1 MRVTEG
7 MALRD
12 FLRDLEAT
20 RQGMLEAQYKSST
33 GKRIQRPSDNPT
45 DASDIL
51 RLKADKSETDQYERN
66 LEYGRS
72 KLQFT
77 DTAFSSLQDMIERVR
92 FLALSA
98 IGSPAK
104 NDAFSTEVEG
114 LRDQILGTL
123 NSAFQGRY
131 IFGGSDGETQ
141 PFQKD
146 ASGVVTYNGNDD
158 VVTLQIGR
166 ASRLQTQIPGDQ
178 LFGSVDLF
186 AALTDLVGALQTG
199 DTSQIDARLKPIESA
214 WESLSI
220 NRSRVGNMINVADSR
235 LEELTAMSLARETN
249 LDHIESVNLAEALTE
264 FQSYQNALQSTLAV
278 GARISQLTLLDYL

>member
-12 FLRDLEAT
+12 FQRDLEAT
-20 RQGMLEAQYKSST
+20 RLGMLEAQNKAST
-33 GKRIQRPSDNPT
+33 GKLIQRPSDNPS
-45 DASDIL
+45 DMSDIL
-51 RLKADKSETDQYERN
+51 RLKADQVETDQYARN
-66 LEYGRS
+66 LEYGKS
-72 KLQFT
+72 KLEFT

-98 IGSPAK
+98 IGSQTT
-104 NDAFSTEVEG
+104 NDAFSAEVEG

-131 IFGGSDGETQ
+131 IFGGSDGET
-141 PFQKD
+141 PPYQKD
-146 ASGVVTYNGNDD
+146 ASGVVTYNGNAD

-186 AALTDLVGALQTG
+186 SALTDLAGALQSG
-199 DTSQIDARLKPIESA
+199 DRSQIDARLKPIESA
-214 WESLSI
+214 WDALSI
-220 NRSRVGNMINVADSR
+220 NRSRIGNMINVADSR
-235 LEELTAMSLARETN
+235 HQELTAMSLARETN
-249 LDHIESVNLAEALTE
+249 LAGIESADLAQALTE
-264 FQSYQNALQSTLAV
+264 FRSYENALQSTLAV